1 MRPVTTGKYPRN
13 WFVKVGFVCHTV
25 PTILE
30 KSVKT
35 AVVYYSYDG
44 NSALAARALKS
55 ALQADIFQI
64 ETQDEKKRGGL
75 AKYIWGGKQVFSHVK
90 PALKPLAFDPA
101 SYDLVIIGGP
111 VWAGAPAPALVSWL
125 DAAKLKDKKTAFFLC
140 HGGGK
145 GHAVDKLKAL
155 LPGNTIAGEIDFV
168 NLKKQAGNGELEL
181 RIADWIKTLGAA
193 GGHPGGQKQ

>member
-1 MRPVTTGKYPRN
+1 M
-13 WFVKVGFVCHTV
+13 
-25 PTILE
+25 
-30 KSVKT
+30 KT

-44 NSALAARALKS
+44 NSALVAGALKVP
-55 ALQADIFQI
+55 LQADIFSI
-64 ETQDEKKRGGL
+64 ETQDEKRRGGL
-75 AKYIWGGKQVFSHVK
+75 AKYIWGGKQVFAHAK

-101 SYDLVIIGGP
+101 GYDLVIVGGP

-125 DAAKLKDKKTAFFLC
+125 DAAKLKDKKIALFLC

-145 GHAVDKLKAL
+145 GQAMGKLKAL
-155 LPGNTIAGEIDFV
+155 LSGSTIAGELDFV

-181 RIADWIKTLGAA
+181 RIADWVKTLGAA